1 MSTVLSAR
9 TRMQG
14 LHAAHGEPL
23 RRYLLRLTMGE
34 RHLADDLLQD
44 TMLKAWRHLDTVPL
58 DEELAR
64 PWLFTVARRVFI
76 DATRKR
82 QVRNARAAT
91 AEYQEIP
98 STADHAEQVSD
109 VRAVRVALAALNEQ
123 HREVLVELYYNDVTP
138 RELAARLNVPEGT
151 VRSRRFYALRA
162 LASVLGPV
170 D

>member
-1 MSTVLSAR
+1 MR
-9 TRMQG
+9 E

-23 RRYLLRLTMGE
+23 RRYLMRLTMGE

-44 TMLKAWRHLDTVPL
+44 TMLKAWRNMDTVPVTP
-58 DEELAR
+58 DLAR

-82 QVRNARAAT
+82 QVRNARAAV

-98 STADHAEQVSD
+98 SVSDHAEQIAN
-109 VRAVRVALAALNEQ
+109 VRSVRTALSALGEQ

-138 RELAARLNVPEGT
+138 RELAERLNVPEGT

-162 LASVLGPV
+162 LAGILGPV